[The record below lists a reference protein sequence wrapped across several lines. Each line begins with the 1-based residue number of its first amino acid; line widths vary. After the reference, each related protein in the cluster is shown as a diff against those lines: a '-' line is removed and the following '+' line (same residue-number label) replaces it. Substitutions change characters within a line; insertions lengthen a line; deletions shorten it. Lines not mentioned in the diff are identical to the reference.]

1 MLLPTII
8 GKRKKKSLWP
18 PPNAFATIWHISQL
32 LASML
37 QAICSYVM
45 HSYNNNAT
53 PEEEAAADI
62 PLMSQFIG
70 KLNCHQGNI
79 VKVFLIFSL
88 GVGAEGAGG
97 GWGGGAVSI
106 CGRNNMTH

>member
-1 MLLPTII
+1 
-8 GKRKKKSLWP
+8 
-18 PPNAFATIWHISQL
+18 
-32 LASML
+32 ML

-70 KLNCHQGNI
+70 KLNSHQGNI
-79 VKVFLIFSL
+79 VKVFLIFFFR
-88 GVGAEGAGG
+88 GG
-97 GWGGGAVSI
+97 GGGRGGCFHLWPQQYDALTHELQARCVYKATVCNGDGSQENTSGVSVDAAAA
-106 CGRNNMTH
+106 R